1 MNAYHPIRKIQVLA
15 LIFESDPL
23 ETVQEWLSSV
33 PNGLRKN
40 MVLWHWLVHQS
51 RSVLELI
58 PISKSQMSASC
69 LPAGYPQKIITYDEA
84 QIPNVNFLVPAC
96 LKNNLRCPE
105 FFRLNPLSQ
114 MFVNPA
120 R

>member
-1 MNAYHPIRKIQVLA
+1 MAIICAKWASEEYGAVALA
-15 LIFESDPL
+15 CPS
-23 ETVQEWLSSV
+23 
-33 PNGLRKN
+33 
-40 MVLWHWLVHQS
+40 S

-58 PISKSQMSASC
+58 PTSKSQMLASC

-114 MFVNPA
+114 MFVKPA